1 MATDL
6 HAFGGGLGRAS
17 PTCGPAP
24 APVLDHGSR
33 HGTERQVIEHL
44 RTPIQ
49 GGDGGEATTDDHE
62 VERSDEAAGRDAYGD
77 GSASRKGCAQ
87 DERPSR
93 SDRRMGGNAT
103 TE

>member
-1 MATDL
+1 M
-6 HAFGGGLGRAS
+6 
-17 PTCGPAP
+17 P
-24 APVLDHGSR
+24 DHGSH

-62 VERSDEAAGRDAYGD
+62 VEGCDEAAGGDAHGD

-87 DERPSR
+87 DERPSGG
-93 SDRRMGGNAT
+93 DRRVGGSPTN
-103 TE
+103 E